1 MMSKVSMVQNRRHT
15 PATVIGKVI
24 LVLFM
29 IFFAVLALFPF
40 VWMISSSL
48 KTETEMFVF
57 PIQWIPETFHFEN
70 YYKAWTMVDFPQALL
85 NSFMVSGI
93 ITVGQVLTSA
103 TAGYAFAKID
113 FRGRNKVFLGYLAT
127 MMVPFQVVMIPQF
140 ILFRKMGLTNTH
152 LALILP
158 GMFTVFGVFMLRQFF
173 MSIPDEMIEAARLDG
188 CSEFGI
194 LWRIILPLSKAA
206 LSSLAIFT
214 FRWQWNDYLAPLIYL
229 NDKSKFT
236 VTIALAQFKMEN
248 ITLYTLIMAGSV
260 ISLVPVI
267 VLFMFTQKYLIQG
280 ITMTGMKG

>member
-1 MMSKVSMVQNRRHT
+1 MSKVSMVQNRRHT

-70 YYKAWTMVDFPQALL
+70 YYKAWTMVDFPRALL

>member
-1 MMSKVSMVQNRRHT
+1 MAQAIVVNKKKVTPKARLGWVALIVFMV
-15 PATVIGKVI
+15 
-24 LVLFM
+24 LC
-29 IFFAVLALFPF
+29 AVLALFPF

-48 KTETEMFVF
+48 KLETEMFVF
-57 PIQWIPETFHFEN
+57 PIQWIPETFHWEN
-70 YYKAWTMVDFPQALL
+70 YKQAWTMVDFPGAML
-85 NSFMVSGI
+85 NSLKVAGI

-113 FRGRNKVFLGYLAT
+113 FRGRDKVFLGYLAT

-140 ILFRKMGLTNTH
+140 ILFRQMNLTDTH
-152 LALILP
+152 WALILP

-173 MSIPDEMIEAARLDG
+173 VGIPDEMIEAARLDG

-194 LWRIILPLSKAA
+194 LIKMILPLSKAA

-229 NDKSKFT
+229 NAKSKFT
-236 VTIALAQFKMEN
+236 LPLALAQFKMEN

-260 ISLVPVI
+260 ISLIPV
-267 VLFMFTQKYLIQG
+267 VVFFTFAQKSLIQG

>member
-1 MMSKVSMVQNRRHT
+1 
-15 PATVIGKVI
+15 
-24 LVLFM
+24 
-29 IFFAVLALFPF
+29 
-40 VWMISSSL
+40 
-48 KTETEMFVF
+48 
-57 PIQWIPETFHFEN
+57 
-70 YYKAWTMVDFPQALL
+70 
-85 NSFMVSGI
+85 
-93 ITVGQVLTSA
+93 
-103 TAGYAFAKID
+103 
-113 FRGRNKVFLGYLAT
+113 
-127 MMVPFQVVMIPQF
+127 
-140 ILFRKMGLTNTH
+140 
-152 LALILP
+152 
-158 GMFTVFGVFMLRQFF
+158 

>member
-1 MMSKVSMVQNRRHT
+1 MTQFMAHPVRERSMKS
-15 PATVIGKVI
+15 TVGWIA
-24 LVLFM
+24 LLAFM
-29 IFFAVLALFPF
+29 ILCAVAALFPF

-48 KTETEMFVF
+48 KLETEMFIF
-57 PIQWIPETFHFEN
+57 PIQWIPKTFHWEN
-70 YYKAWTMVDFPQALL
+70 YYNAWTMVDFPGAML
-85 NSFMVSGI
+85 NSLFVAGT

-113 FRGRNKVFLGYLAT
+113 FRGRDKVFLGYLAT

-140 ILFRKMGLTNTH
+140 ILFRKLGLTNTH
-152 LALILP
+152 WALILP

-173 MSIPDEMIEAARLDG
+173 QGIPDEMIEAARLDG

-194 LWRIILPLSKAA
+194 LMRIVLPLSKAA

-229 NDKSKFT
+229 NDKPKFT
-236 VTIALAQFKMEN
+236 LTIALAQFKMEN

-260 ISLVPVI
+260 ITLIPVV
-267 VLFMFTQKYLIQG
+267 VLFIFTQKYLIQG

>member
-1 MMSKVSMVQNRRHT
+1 MTQFTASPVRNRST
-15 PATVIGKVI
+15 KSTVGWIA
-24 LVLFM
+24 LLAFM
-29 IFFAVLALFPF
+29 ILCAVAALFPF

-48 KTETEMFVF
+48 KLETEMFIF
-57 PIQWIPETFHFEN
+57 PIQWIPKVFHWEN
-70 YYKAWTMVDFPQALL
+70 YYNAWTMVDFPGAML
-85 NSFMVSGI
+85 NSLFVAGT

-113 FRGRNKVFLGYLAT
+113 FRGRDKVFLGYLAT

-140 ILFRKMGLTNTH
+140 ILFRKLGLTNTH
-152 LALILP
+152 WALILP

-173 MSIPDEMIEAARLDG
+173 QGIPDEMIEAARLDG
-188 CSEFGI
+188 CTEFGI
-194 LWRIILPLSKAA
+194 LMRIVLPLSKAA

-229 NDKSKFT
+229 NDKPKFT
-236 VTIALAQFKMEN
+236 LTIALAQFKMEN

-260 ISLVPVI
+260 ITLIPVV

>member
-1 MMSKVSMVQNRRHT
+1 MNEVCLTGNTLGR
-15 PATVIGKVI
+15 VIGKI
-24 LVLFM
+24 LLLAFMVLC
-29 IFFAVLALFPF
+29 VLLALFPF
-40 VWMISSSL
+40 VWMISSSF

-57 PIQWIPETFHFEN
+57 PIQWIPTTFHFEN
-70 YYKAWTMVDFPQALL
+70 YAKAWTMVNFPRALW
-85 NSFMVSGI
+85 NSFMVAGV

-113 FRGRNKVFLGYLAT
+113 FRGRDKVFLGYLAT

-140 ILFRKMGLTNTH
+140 ILFRKLGLTNTH
-152 LALILP
+152 WALILP

-173 MSIPDEMIEAARLDG
+173 VGIPDEMIEAARLDG
-188 CSEFGI
+188 CNEFSI
-194 LWRIILPLSKAA
+194 LWRMVLPLSKAA

-229 NDKSKFT
+229 NDKDKFT

-260 ISLVPVI
+260 ISLIPVI
-267 VLFMFTQKYLIQG
+267 ILFLFTQKYLVQG
-280 ITMTGMKG
+280 ITMTGMK